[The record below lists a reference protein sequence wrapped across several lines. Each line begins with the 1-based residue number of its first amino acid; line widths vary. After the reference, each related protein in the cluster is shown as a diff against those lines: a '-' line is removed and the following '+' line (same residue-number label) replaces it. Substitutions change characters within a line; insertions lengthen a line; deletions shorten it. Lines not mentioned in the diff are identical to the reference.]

1 MKNLITRG
9 ICLALTLVLAF
20 SLTACVGNNGGET
33 TAPSTEPTTEPT
45 TAPVTTAPVVSGP
58 ALSYFSLSYGESYDS
73 QSYISIIDNTD
84 GTATVSYQGEVR
96 KDGTVDASILASLVS
111 EFANSGLVE
120 LNGQDEWGEGEASG
134 SMYVE
139 YTDGTAVS
147 ANFGG
152 TVPQAFI
159 DGYTVMDAA
168 VAALIAEIPEYVP
181 EAAVMGNVD
190 ETVLNEMKNIIGS
203 TSMPLDTLVINEIAL
218 DDAETFG
225 FNAGLSSAEGIV
237 NAANCNSMMMT
248 SAYSLVIVTV
258 EDAANIASVR
268 ADFEANMD
276 WNKWVCVRPTGA
288 LIAQKDNMVICLM
301 AMDQSYTETAAAIT
315 AAGWTEIAT
324 FTDPAM

>member
-1 MKNLITRG
+1 MNMKNLITRG
-9 ICLALTLVLAF
+9 ICLVLTLVLVF

-33 TAPSTEPTTEPT
+33 TVPTT
-45 TAPVTTAPVVSGP
+45 TAPETTAPETTAPAGP

-73 QSYISIIDNTD
+73 SSYISIMDNAD
-84 GTATVSYQGEVR
+84 GTATVNYQGEVR
-96 KDGTVDASILASLVS
+96 KDGTVDASIMAALAA

-120 LNGQDEWGEGEASG
+120 LNGQEEWAEGEANG

-159 DGYTVMDAA
+159 DGYTAMDAA
-168 VAALIAEIPEYVP
+168 VVALIAEIPEYVP
-181 EAAVMGNVD
+181 EAQVMGNVD
-190 ETVLNEMKNIIGS
+190 ETVLTEMKNIIGS
-203 TSMPLDTLVINEIAL
+203 TTMPLDTLVINEIAM

-225 FNAGLSSAEGIV
+225 YMSGLSKTEGIV
-237 NAANCNSMMMT
+237 NATNCNSMMMT

-258 EDAANIASVR
+258 EDAANIASVC

-276 WNKWVCVRPTGA
+276 WGKWVCVRPTGA
-288 LIAQKDNMVICLM
+288 LIAQKENMVLCLM
-301 AMDQSYTETAAAIT
+301 AMDASYTETVAAIN
-315 AAGWTEIAT
+315 AAGWTEVAT
-324 FTDPAM
+324 FEDPNV